1 MLMRY
6 WKVLVSVILVLLFA
20 GCGTKEGTAT
30 RPIYKN
36 GDKVELTNV
45 YGNQK
50 LTLLRKDGGFVLES
64 DPKKM
69 VILDIFGTFC
79 GPCQS
84 EAPKITNFVNKNR
97 DNFVFI
103 GLNYLEDVTND
114 YVVKNFTEKFAAY
127 YFIAN
132 KSNGHNNDK
141 LVDTIAHDIGYP
153 SAIQVPFKVVLKDG
167 KYQKLTDTEGDDP
180 NIQYYIGAV
189 DLNIIQSDIDKILK
203 R

>member
-1 MLMRY
+1 MRY
-6 WKVLVSVILVLLFA
+6 WKVVVSVIFVLFFA
-20 GCGTKEGTAT
+20 GCGAEEGSAS
-30 RPIYKN
+30 RAIYKN

-50 LTLLRKDGGFVLES
+50 LTLLRKDNGFVLES
-64 DPKKM
+64 DPKKTI
-69 VILDIFGTFC
+69 ILDIFGTFC

-84 EAPKITNFVNKNR
+84 EAPKITNFVNKNS
-97 DNFVFI
+97 DNIVFI
-103 GLNYLEDVTND
+103 GLNHLEDVTNE
-114 YVVKNFTEKFAAY
+114 YVVKNFIEKFAAY

-132 KSNGHNNDK
+132 KSNGHSNDK
-141 LVDTIAHDIGYP
+141 LVDTIAHDIAYP

-180 NIQYYIGAV
+180 NIKYYIGAV
-189 DLNIIQSDIDKILK
+189 DLKIIQSDLDKILK